1 MFRVAKQTLKNN
13 MGDACPLFCYGKM
26 FSCEV
31 FLLNYKESSYY
42 KLFRF
47 AFIVIIS
54 VLLFLGVIVISVSA
68 RVFKNSKLKDL
79 ESDGKLFIKCLEDE
93 YGKSENILSD
103 SIQKLHFYFSNEYKL
118 KIYFYDKDGECI
130 FSASDYNEELL
141 NELSPYN
148 NLLKPSDKT
157 EPLSG
162 SVKKAVD
169 GKDKRYLDMDSS
181 SLSKNEPY
189 LIYGTKTV
197 LRHDKNE
204 SAEKIYILFCAKTDS
219 INKFT
224 QKMIIFYMIFAL
236 ITAYLSYV
244 MLKRRMKKLTA
255 YEYDFLRISE
265 RYAKNDFTEKLSTD
279 IDGIPKMLT
288 EYINVLAS
296 NVENSEDV
304 SKTFIANVSHELRTP
319 MTTIGGF
326 VSGIIDGT
334 IPKSKQNEYLILVN
348 NEIKRLKILISSMLN
363 MTKFESGT
371 MTPNFSETNLT
382 DLVIQTVLM
391 FEKKIEAKKLEVEG
405 LDSDRLIAVADA
417 DLIQQVIYNLVE
429 NAVKFINIGGT
440 LSFRIEKNDSMN
452 EIAVRNTG
460 EGLTDLEIQQVFDRF
475 YKTDSSR
482 GKDATGLGLG
492 LSISRKIA
500 HLHKGHIVVKSVYG
514 EYTEFIVQI
523 PDLKKRES

>member
-1 MFRVAKQTLKNN
+1 MEKS
-13 MGDACPLFCYGKM
+13 

-31 FLLNYKESSYY
+31 VLLNYKESSYY

-47 AFIVIIS
+47 SFIVIIS
-54 VLLFLGVIVISVSA
+54 VLLFLGVIVISASA
-68 RVFKNSKLKDL
+68 RVFKNSKLKEL
-79 ESDGKLFIKCLEDE
+79 ESDGKLFIRCLEDE
-93 YGKSENILSD
+93 YDKSGNILSN
-103 SIQKLHFYFSNEYKL
+103 SIQKLHFYFSNEYRL
-118 KIYFYDKDGECI
+118 KIYLYDKDGECI
-130 FSASDYNEELL
+130 FSASDYDEELL
-141 NELSPYN
+141 NELNPYN
-148 NLLKPSDKT
+148 NVLKPSDKN

-189 LIYGTKTV
+189 LIYGTKAV
-197 LRHDKNE
+197 LRHDNHE
-204 SAEKIYILFCAKTDS
+204 SAEKIYILFCGKTDS

-224 QKMIIFYMIFAL
+224 QKIIIFYVIFAAL
-236 ITAYLSYV
+236 AIYLSYV
-244 MLKRRMKKLTA
+244 MLKKRMKKLTA

-279 IDGIPKMLT
+279 IDGIPKAIT
-288 EYINVLAS
+288 EYINVLAA

-334 IPKSKQNEYLILVN
+334 IPKSKQSEYLILVN

-405 LDSDRLIAVADA
+405 LDSNRLIAVADA

-429 NAVKFINIGGT
+429 NAVKFIDIGGT
-440 LSFRIEKNDSMN
+440 LSFRIEKNDRMN

-514 EYTEFIVQI
+514 EYTEFILQI
-523 PDLKKRES
+523 PDLKKREH